1 MKPESVIARHLANV
15 RSAGRGDP
23 VLAGQAVAL
32 AAAIW
37 KRAHGRLTPRQRVES
52 IRLVRLMD
60 DPAGKDFT
68 LALADQVLRAR
79 SPGRAADQ
87 FHHLVRTFGIPAFL
101 GPLQKFLVGAGSR
114 LAHAFPGLVVP
125 VLADRMRRRFA
136 SVIRPAAP
144 ERLRQHLLARRS
156 AGFGVDVVLLGD
168 AVLGEADAERYLE
181 DIRLLLA
188 EPAVESLSLRLA
200 DLHAHPNPLAFEAT
214 VEAVAGKLRRIF
226 RTARDHPTTGPG
238 GQAQPKFVLLETAE
252 STDLRLTAE
261 VFQRTLSEPEFLQL
275 AAGIVL
281 QAYLPEAIEVQQ
293 ELLAWAVGRVA
304 RGGAPIKIRLVKGSR
319 LTDEAITASLH
330 GWAPAT
336 FTSPSATDAN
346 FKRLLHH
353 ALEPDHAAAA
363 RIGLATHNPF
373 DLAYGLLLSAH
384 LGVADRVD
392 FEFLEGMAP
401 HEACALRDF
410 GARVVLH
417 TPIVHRTNFP
427 SAVACLMR
435 RLNEATAPGGFL
447 RDSHS
452 VTVGSPAWEKHRE
465 RFLEAVAA
473 ATAPP
478 AARSTRN
485 DRSTEAG
492 RHPSCAEHGPFVNEP
507 PTDWAIAANRAWILG
522 CLDHRRQ
529 AAPVEVPLVVA
540 GQLRSRAFPG
550 IGHDPSRPRDVAY
563 AYAIADEETLEDA
576 LAAAVHARR
585 PWAARPVAERRQL
598 LVRAAGIMA
607 RERGETIATLVL
619 DVGKSIAEAD
629 AEVNEAIDSA
639 HCYARAFDDTRML
652 ADVRPHPAGTVVV
665 APPWNN
671 PYSIAAGGVLA
682 ALVAGNTVILKPA
695 PEAVL
700 AGWTLA
706 SHLWEAGVPR
716 DVLQFVVT
724 PDNQLGRWMISDART
739 DLVLLTGS
747 FETARW
753 FQRLRPD
760 LRLHAATSGKNAIV
774 ITAEADLEQAI
785 RDLVDS
791 AFRYA
796 GQHCSAA
803 SLAIVEASVYDNP
816 AFRRQL
822 RDAAASLP
830 VGPAWDPRSIVTTTI
845 RPPAREL
852 LRAQSTLDPGEEWLL
867 EPQRVGGHP
876 NLWSPGIKLGVLPGS
891 WFHRT
896 ECLGP
901 VLGVMRATDVA
912 AAVRIQND
920 SSFGLVGGLHSLDD
934 REIAAWRDHV
944 QVGNACVNR
953 PTVGA
958 IVGRQPFGGWHY
970 SSFGPG
976 AKAGGPNFVHSLVR
990 WEQVDLP
997 AQQATLDA
1005 GILDLLETMKRWLQN
1020 DHHRRLVEAAA
1031 RSYRYYWDTEFSLEH
1046 DRAGVLG
1053 QSNIFRYRPLPRGV
1067 LLRLRDP
1074 FRPTSLAMAV
1084 LAAVTTGVM
1093 LELSLQRASAFADA
1107 LGTATTIEA
1116 EDQFADRL
1124 RADAAR
1130 YDRLRI
1136 PQGTVVGVLRAA
1148 QDAHVAVSF
1157 QDILANGRLEL
1168 PQYLRE
1174 QSISHTT
1181 HRHGTLPHSPRP

>member
-1 MKPESVIARHLANV
+1 VKPESVIARHLANV
-15 RSAGRGDP
+15 RSAGPGDP
-23 VLAGQAVAL
+23 VFAAQAVAL
-32 AAAIW
+32 AEAIW
-37 KRAHGRLTPRQRVES
+37 KRAHSRLTPRQRVES
-52 IRLVRLMD
+52 VRLVRLMD

-68 LALADQVLRAR
+68 LALADQVLRTR
-79 SPGRAADQ
+79 SLGRAADQ
-87 FHHLVRTFGIPAFL
+87 FRHLVRTFGIPAFL
-101 GPLQKFLVGAGSR
+101 GPVQKLLIAAGSR
-114 LAHAFPGLVVP
+114 LANAFPGLVVP
-125 VLADRMRRRFA
+125 VLSDRMRRRFA

-168 AVLGEADAERYLE
+168 AILGEAAAERHLE
-181 DIRLLLA
+181 AVRLLLA
-188 EPAVESLSLRLA
+188 EPSVDSLAFRLA
-200 DLHAHPNPLAFEAT
+200 ALQAHPNPLAFEST
-214 VEAVAGKLRRIF
+214 VEALSGKLRRIY

-238 GQAQPKFVLLETAE
+238 GQPQPKFVLLETVE

-261 VFQRTLSEPEFLQL
+261 VFRRTLSEPEFLEL

-281 QAYLPEAIEVQQ
+281 QAYLPEAVEVQQ
-293 ELLAWAVGRVA
+293 ELLAWAVRRVGD
-304 RGGAPIKIRLVKGSR
+304 GGAPIKIRIVKGSH

-336 FTSPSATDAN
+336 FTSRAGTDAN

-353 ALEPDHAAAA
+353 ALDPQHATAA

-373 DLAYGLLLSAH
+373 DLAYGLLLAAH
-384 LGVADRVD
+384 LGVADTVD
-392 FEFLEGMAP
+392 FEFLEGMAH
-401 HEACALRDF
+401 HEACAMRDF

-417 TPIVHRTNFP
+417 TPVVRRSNFH
-427 SAVACLMR
+427 SAVACLVR
-435 RLNEATAPGGFL
+435 RLDEATAPDGFL

-452 VTVGSPAWEKHRE
+452 VTVGSPAWEKQRE
-465 RFLEAVAA
+465 RFLDAVAA
-473 ATAPP
+473 ASTLPP
-478 AARSTRN
+478 SPLPRN

-492 RHPSCAEHGPFVNEP
+492 RRPSCAEHGPFVNEP
-507 PTDWAIAANRAWILG
+507 PTDWSIAANRAWIVR
-522 CLDHRRQ
+522 CLRHRRE

-540 GQLRSRAFPG
+540 GQPRGRAFIG

-563 AYAIADEETLEDA
+563 TYAIADEDTLEDA
-576 LAAAVHARR
+576 LSAAVQARR

-598 LVRAAGIMA
+598 LVQAAGIMG
-607 RERGETIATLVL
+607 RERGETIAVLVL
-619 DVGKSIAEAD
+619 DIGKSIAEAD
-629 AEVNEAIDSA
+629 AEVSEAIDCA
-639 HCYARAFDDTRML
+639 HWYARAFDDTRML
-652 ADVRPHPAGTVVV
+652 ADVRPHPVGTVVV
-665 APPWNN
+665 VPPWNN

-700 AGWTLA
+700 AGWSLA

-724 PDNQLGRWMISDART
+724 PDNQLGRWMITDART
-739 DLVLLTGS
+739 SLVLLTGS
-747 FETARW
+747 FETARM
-753 FQRLRPD
+753 FQRLRAD

-774 ITAEADLEQAI
+774 ITAEADLDQAVC
-785 RDLVDS
+785 DLVDS
-791 AFRYA
+791 AFCFA

-803 SLAIVEASVYDNP
+803 SLAIVEASVYDNQT
-816 AFRRQL
+816 FRREL

-830 VGPAWDPRSIVTTTI
+830 IGPAWDPRSILTTTI

-852 LRAQSTLDPGEEWLL
+852 LRAQSTLDPGEEWLI

-876 NLWSPGIKLGVLPGS
+876 NLWSPGIKLGVQPGS

-896 ECLGP
+896 ECFGP
-901 VLGVMRATDVA
+901 VLGVMRAADVA
-912 AAVRIQND
+912 EAVRIQND
-920 SSFGLVGGLHSLDD
+920 SSFALVGGLHSLDD
-934 REIAAWRDHV
+934 REIAWWRDHV
-944 QVGNACVNR
+944 EVGNACVNR
-953 PTVGA
+953 PTIGA

-970 SSFGPG
+970 SSFGP
-976 AKAGGPNFVHSLVR
+976 AVKSGGPNFVHSLVD

-997 AQQATLDA
+997 APQAALDA
-1005 GILDLLETMKRWLQN
+1005 GTLDLIETMKRWLQN
-1020 DHHRRLVEAAA
+1020 DHDRRLVEAAA

-1084 LAAVTTGVM
+1084 LAAVTTGVT
-1093 LELSLQRASAFADA
+1093 LELSLQRPSAFADA
-1107 LGTATTIEA
+1107 LGTITTIEA
-1116 EDQFADRL
+1116 EDQFADRM
-1124 RADAAR
+1124 RTDAAR
-1130 YDRLRI
+1130 HDRLRI
-1136 PQGTVVGVLRAA
+1136 PQGTVVDVLLAA

-1168 PQYLRE
+1168 IQYLRE